1 VSLLTAGLIVLVTAV
16 VGYLLAT
23 LIRPERF

>member
-1 VSLLTAGLIVLVTAV
+1 MSLLTAGLVVLVTAV

-23 LIRPERF
+23 LIYPERF